1 MKTKQP
7 YFRNTGHFS
16 KVSPREELN
25 SHLVLRTDLL
35 YPLSYRGIIDYE
47 KLFLTCTIL
56 VYYQI
61 KINKMIDYQ
70 KQIISAVKNILP
82 AVVSV
87 AISKDLEQITKELS
101 FNPLFNNPYDRAF
114 LEAKLK
120 QAPKDEHGH
129 IKVGGGSGFIISAD
143 GIILTNKHVV
153 VDPDAEY
160 SVIMG
165 GGKKYNAEVLARD
178 PLNDVAI
185 LKIESENLPHLEL
198 GSSFDLEL
206 GQTVIA
212 IGNALNEFQNTVSTG
227 VVSGLSRLVTAV
239 TDMAGHQERLKGL
252 IQTDAAI
259 NPGNSGG
266 PMVNL
271 SAKVVGINSAVV
283 FGAQNIGF
291 AIPIERAKRDLE
303 EIKKYGRIRRPFIGL
318 RHIILNEQIQE
329 RFHLPISTGALII
342 NEGLPQG
349 ESAVI
354 PNSPADKAG
363 LREFDI
369 VLECGEKEINE
380 ENTLEDSLSGFEIG
394 EKINLIVL
402 RDGKKIQKQ
411 VGLEE
416 I

>member
-1 MKTKQP
+1 
-7 YFRNTGHFS
+7 
-16 KVSPREELN
+16 
-25 SHLVLRTDLL
+25 
-35 YPLSYRGIIDYE
+35 
-47 KLFLTCTIL
+47 
-56 VYYQI
+56 
-61 KINKMIDYQ
+61 MIDYQ
-70 KQIISAVKNILP
+70 KQIINAVKKVLP

-87 AISKDLEQITKELS
+87 AISKDLEQIAKELS

-114 LEAKLK
+114 IETKLK

-143 GIILTNKHVV
+143 GIVLTNKHVV
-153 VDPDAEY
+153 MDPDAEY
-160 SVIMG
+160 NVMMG
-165 GGKKYNAEVLARD
+165 GGKKYDAEVLARD
-178 PLNDVAI
+178 PLSDVAI
-185 LKIESENLPHLEL
+185 LKIKSENLSYLEL

-239 TDMAGHQERLKGL
+239 TDLAGHQERLKGL

-266 PMVNL
+266 PMIDL

-303 EIKKYGRIRRPFIGL
+303 EIKKYGRIRHPFLGL
-318 RHIILNEQIQE
+318 RHIILNDQIQE
-329 RFHLPISTGALII
+329 RFHLPVSAGALII

-349 ESAVI
+349 ESAII

-363 LREFDI
+363 LQEFDI

-380 ENTLEDSLSGFEIG
+380 GNTLEDSLSSFEIG
-394 EKINLIVL
+394 EKINLTVL

>member
-1 MKTKQP
+1 
-7 YFRNTGHFS
+7 
-16 KVSPREELN
+16 
-25 SHLVLRTDLL
+25 
-35 YPLSYRGIIDYE
+35 
-47 KLFLTCTIL
+47 
-56 VYYQI
+56 
-61 KINKMIDYQ
+61 MIDYQ

>member
-1 MKTKQP
+1 
-7 YFRNTGHFS
+7 
-16 KVSPREELN
+16 
-25 SHLVLRTDLL
+25 
-35 YPLSYRGIIDYE
+35 
-47 KLFLTCTIL
+47 
-56 VYYQI
+56 
-61 KINKMIDYQ
+61 MIDYQ
-70 KQIISAVKNILP
+70 KQIINAVKKVLP

-87 AISKDLEQITKELS
+87 AISKDLEQIAKELS

-114 LEAKLK
+114 IETKLK

-143 GIILTNKHVV
+143 GIVLTNKHVV
-153 VDPDAEY
+153 MDPDAEY
-160 SVIMG
+160 SVMMG
-165 GGKKYNAEVLARD
+165 GGKKYDADVLARD

-185 LKIESENLPHLEL
+185 LKIKSKDLPYLEL

-239 TDMAGHQERLKGL
+239 TDIAGHQERLKGL

-266 PMVNL
+266 PMIDL

-303 EIKKYGRIRRPFIGL
+303 EVKKYGRIRRPFIGL
-318 RHIILNEQIQE
+318 RHIILNDQIKE
-329 RFHLPISTGALII
+329 RFHLPVAGGALII

-349 ESAVI
+349 ESAII

-363 LREFDI
+363 LQEFDI
-369 VLECGEKEINE
+369 VLKCGEKEINE
-380 ENTLEDSLSGFEIG
+380 ENTLEDSLSNFEIG

-402 RDGKKIQKQ
+402 RNGNKIQKQ

>member
-1 MKTKQP
+1 M
-7 YFRNTGHFS
+7 
-16 KVSPREELN
+16 
-25 SHLVLRTDLL
+25 
-35 YPLSYRGIIDYE
+35 DYE
-47 KLFLTCTIL
+47 
-56 VYYQI
+56 
-61 KINKMIDYQ
+61 Q
-70 KQIISAVKNILP
+70 KVKNAVKKTLP
-82 AVVSV
+82 AVISV
-87 AISKDLEQITKELS
+87 AISKDLEKIAEELS

-114 LEAKLK
+114 IESKLK

-153 VDPDAEY
+153 MDSNAEY
-160 SVIMG
+160 SIIMG
-165 GGKKYNAEVLARD
+165 GGKKYDARVLARD
-178 PLNDVAI
+178 PLSDVAI
-185 LKIESENLPHLEL
+185 LKIEGKNLPYLEF

-227 VVSGLSRLVTAV
+227 VVSGLSRLITAV
-239 TDMAGHQERLKGL
+239 TDLAGHQERLKGL

-266 PMVNL
+266 PMIDL

-318 RHIILNEQIQE
+318 RHIILNDQIQE
-329 RFHLPISTGALII
+329 RFHLPVSAGALIVS
-342 NEGLPQG
+342 EGLPQG
-349 ESAVI
+349 ETAII
-354 PNSPADKAG
+354 PNSPAAKAG
-363 LREFDI
+363 FHEFDI
-369 VLECGEKEINE
+369 VLECGEKKINE

-394 EKINLIVL
+394 EKINFTIL
-402 RDGKKIQKQ
+402 REGKKIEKQ
-411 VGLEE
+411 VALEE

>member
-1 MKTKQP
+1 M
-7 YFRNTGHFS
+7 
-16 KVSPREELN
+16 
-25 SHLVLRTDLL
+25 
-35 YPLSYRGIIDYE
+35 DYE
-47 KLFLTCTIL
+47 QK
-56 VYYQI
+56 I
-61 KINKMIDYQ
+61 KN
-70 KQIISAVKNILP
+70 AVKKTLP

-87 AISKDLEQITKELS
+87 AISKDLEQIAKELS

-114 LEAKLK
+114 IETKLK

-129 IKVGGGSGFIISAD
+129 IKVGGGSGFVISPE

-160 SVIMG
+160 SIIMG
-165 GGKKYNAEVLARD
+165 GGKKHEAEVLARD

-185 LKIESENLPHLEL
+185 LKIKSKNLPHLEL

-227 VVSGLSRLVTAV
+227 VVSGLSRLITAV

-266 PMVNL
+266 PMIDL
-271 SAKVVGINSAVV
+271 EGRAIGINSAVV

-318 RHIILNEQIQE
+318 RHIILNDQIQE
-329 RFHLPISTGALII
+329 RFHLPVSTGALIVS
-342 NEGLPQG
+342 EGLPQG
-349 ESAVI
+349 ETAIIS
-354 PNSPADKAG
+354 NSPADKAG
-363 LREFDI
+363 LQEFDI
-369 VLECGEKEINE
+369 VLKCNEKEINE
-380 ENTLEDSLSGFEIG
+380 ENTLEDILSNFKIG
-394 EKINLIVL
+394 EKINLTIL
-402 RDGKKIQKQ
+402 RNGKKTQTQ
-411 VGLEE
+411 VELEE